1 LTVVGDRTAQA
12 LEVSIRDWEAGGY
25 ASSYRRTVG
34 LWWDELERALI
45 VGSVWPRA
53 GMRVLDAGSG
63 VGRLTFALA
72 AADCQVVAL
81 DFSMRSLRFLRI
93 RSKFPPQRIIT
104 LAASLTDPLP
114 IADESMDA
122 VVSGQVVQHIP
133 SGELRVRA
141 WQHLARVTQRGGR
154 LGAVLYKDSP
164 GEESEGYFDSGL
176 FFHRYTSVDLARELR
191 SAGWEPSQMSA
202 WYRRMWSS
210 ELPTIVPKSIETAA
224 AASHV
229 ADHSARYLLV
239 NAIRSA

>member
-1 LTVVGDRTAQA
+1 LSAVADRAAQA
-12 LEVSIRDWEAGGY
+12 LEVRIRDWEAGGFVI
-25 ASSYRRTVG
+25 SYRRTVG

-53 GMRVLDAGSG
+53 GMCVLDAGSG

-72 AADCQVVAL
+72 AAGCRVVAL
-81 DFSMRSLRFLRI
+81 DFSMRSLRFLRS
-93 RSKFPPQRIIT
+93 RSTFPRQVAT
-104 LAASLTDPLP
+104 LAATLTDPLP

-133 SGELRVRA
+133 SSELRVRA

-154 LGAVLYKDSP
+154 LGAVLYKDWP

-176 FFHRYTSVDLARELR
+176 FYHRYTSIDLARELH

-202 WYRRMWSS
+202 WYRRTWSS
-210 ELPTIVPKSIETAA
+210 KLPPIVPRSIETAA
-224 AASHV
+224 AASHL

-239 NAIRSA
+239 SAVRSA